1 MSGMRPSL
9 AIVAMAICATIGC
22 DRKSDT
28 PESPAEIAKEAPVTS
43 KTSPELV
50 HQQSSLVSA
59 DSGTVSDFERRVK
72 EFIQLR
78 DTVDRDLAKVP
89 DPATPTQLD
98 KHQRELGAAV
108 ARARGQAKQG
118 DVFIPGMQTY
128 IRGVV
133 RRVLSGPDGPQIKAS
148 LMDENP
154 MKAQISINGRYPDTI
169 PMSTMPPDVLAAL
182 PPLGED
188 LEYRFVGTRL
198 VLLDL
203 RSHLIIDYVTNAFDL

>member
-1 MSGMRPSL
+1 MRPFL
-9 AIVAMAICATIGC
+9 AVVAVAICATIGC
-22 DRKSDT
+22 DRKSEN

-59 DSGTVSDFERRVK
+59 DSGIVTDFDRRVRD
-72 EFIQLR
+72 FIQLR
-78 DTVDRDLAKVP
+78 DTLERELPKLP
-89 DPATPTQLD
+89 DKATPVQID
-98 KHQRELGAAV
+98 KHQRDLGAAV
-108 ARARGQAKQG
+108 ARARAQAKQG

-133 RRVLSGPDGPQIKAS
+133 RRVLDGPEGVRIKAS

-154 MKAQISINGRYPDTI
+154 MQAKVDVNGRYPDTI
-169 PMSTMPPDVLAAL
+169 PMSTMPPDILAAL

-198 VLLDL
+198 VLLDVQ
-203 RSHLIIDYVTNAFDL
+203 SHLIVDFVTNAFDL

>member
-1 MSGMRPSL
+1 MRRSI
-9 AIVAMAICATIGC
+9 AIAAVAICATIGC

-50 HQQSSLVSA
+50 HQQASLVSA
-59 DSGTVSDFERRVK
+59 DSGTVSDFDRRVQD
-72 EFIQLR
+72 FVQLR
-78 DTVDRDLAKVP
+78 DTLDRDLAKLP
-89 DPATPTQLD
+89 DKATPIQID

-108 ARARGQAKQG
+108 ARSRAQAKQG
-118 DVFIPGMQTY
+118 DVFVPGMQTY

-133 RRVLSGPDGPQIKAS
+133 RRVLGGPEGPRIKAS

-154 MKAQISINGRYPDTI
+154 MQADVQINGRYPDTI

-182 PPLGED
+182 PPLGKD
-188 LEYRFVGTRL
+188 LEYRFVGNRL
-198 VLLDL
+198 VLLDIQA
-203 RSHLIIDYVTNAFDL
+203 HLIIDYVTNTFDL

>member
-1 MSGMRPSL
+1 
-9 AIVAMAICATIGC
+9 MAICAAIGC
-22 DRKSDT
+22 DRESET

-50 HQQSSLVSA
+50 HQQSSLVAA
-59 DSGTVSDFERRVK
+59 DSGTVSDFDRRVK
-72 EFIQLR
+72 DFIQLR
-78 DTVDRDLAKVP
+78 DTIDRDLAKLP
-89 DPATPTQLD
+89 DKATPTQVD
-98 KHQRELGAAV
+98 RHQRDLAAAV

-118 DVFIPGMQTY
+118 DVFIPSMQTY

-133 RRVLSGPDGPQIKAS
+133 KRVLNGPEGARIKAS

-154 MKAQISINGRYPDTI
+154 MQVKVDVNGRYPDTI
-169 PMSTMPPDVLAAL
+169 PMSTMPPDILAAL

-198 VLLDL
+198 VLLDVQ
-203 RSHLIIDYVTNAFDL
+203 SHLIIDFVTNAFDL

>member
-1 MSGMRPSL
+1 MRPSI
-9 AIVAMAICATIGC
+9 AIVAVAICATIGC

-50 HQQSSLVSA
+50 HQQASLVSA
-59 DSGTVSDFERRVK
+59 DSGTVSDFDRRVK
-72 EFIQLR
+72 DFVQLR
-78 DTVDRDLAKVP
+78 DTLDRGLAMLP
-89 DPATPTQLD
+89 DKATPVQID

-108 ARARGQAKQG
+108 ARSRAQAKQG
-118 DVFIPGMQTY
+118 DVFVPGMQTY

-133 RRVLSGPDGPQIKAS
+133 RRVLGGPEGPRIKAS

-154 MKAQISINGRYPDTI
+154 MQANVAINGRYPDTI

-182 PPLGED
+182 PPLEKD
-188 LEYRFVGTRL
+188 LEYRFVGNRL
-198 VLLDL
+198 VLLDIQ
-203 RSHLIIDYVTNAFDL
+203 SHLIIDFVTNTFDL